1 MKNVYQR
8 LLIFFLGIPIV
19 LGLIFINFY
28 NHLVINIIIMI
39 FSALGANEFYNMLI
53 PRYKLFN
60 RPLII
65 ILTVLQPFCSY
76 IFILLGINS
85 IVCSWILI
93 FEILVLMGVE
103 CFSVKDFTDSVSKI
117 SLSTLIVIYCG
128 FMFSFIVK
136 ITGIEDYS
144 THYMCLYVLFVFM
157 CDSIAW
163 FFGVLFGK
171 NSRGIVA
178 ASPNKSV
185 AGFIGGFAGAIV
197 SAILMKIIFKDVFPG
212 AYWKIILIAVCCAAS
227 TIIGD
232 LIESV
237 FKRSCNVKDS
247 GKLIPGRG
255 GILDSLDSLLATAPV
270 FYTLAHFLYH
280 I

>member
-28 NHLVINIIIMI
+28 NHLVINILIMI
-39 FSALGANEFYNMLI
+39 LSALGANEFYNMLI

-76 IFILLGINS
+76 IFILLGIDS

-136 ITGIEDYS
+136 ITGLPDYS
-144 THYMCLYVLFVFM
+144 THYMCLYVLLVFM

-185 AGFIGGFAGAIV
+185 AGFIGGFTGAIV
-197 SAILMKIIFKDVFPG
+197 SAILMKLIFKDVFPG

-270 FYTLAHFLYH
+270 FYTLVHFLYH

>member
-8 LLIFFLGIPIV
+8 LLIFFIGIPIII
-19 LGLIFINFY
+19 GLIFINFY
-28 NHLVINIIIMI
+28 DHLVVNVLAMIMA
-39 FSALGANEFYNMLI
+39 ALGANEFYNMI
-53 PRYKLFN
+53 SPKYKLFS
-60 RPLII
+60 RPLLI

-76 IFILLGINS
+76 IFILLGIES
-85 IVCSWILI
+85 IVCSWILV
-93 FEILVLMGVE
+93 FEILILMGTE
-103 CFSVKDFTDSVSKI
+103 CFSVKEFTDSVSKI
-117 SLSTLIVIYCG
+117 AFSTLIIFYCG
-128 FMFSFIVK
+128 YMFSFITK
-136 ITGIEDYS
+136 ITGIKDYS
-144 THYMCLYVLFVFM
+144 TYYMCLYVLLVFM

-197 SAILMKIIFKDVFPG
+197 SAVLMKLIFKDIFPG

-227 TIIGD
+227 TIGGD

-237 FKRSCNVKDS
+237 FKRSCGVKDS

-255 GILDSLDSLLATAPV
+255 GVLDSIDSIVIAAPI
-270 FYTLAHFLYH
+270 FSIGYNFLF
-280 I
+280 